1 MDPLRPVRPLRPAHQ
16 ARLTGRKAPRLLSV
30 QPVADGGGS
39 ERALIG
45 LIHEMTA
52 SGWDCHVAL
61 PSPPVLAGEY
71 RDAGASVHIV
81 AMDRLTTSGSP
92 VRWLRY
98 ALGWPRSVLALS
110 ILARRTEADVVHSNS
125 LHCWYGWAA
134 ALVAGRPHVWHAR
147 EIVFQSS
154 LALRLERFLARRFAQ
169 RVIAISDAV
178 AAQLDQANV
187 VVVTDEADP
196 AIFNPGRAGT
206 FRREAGIS
214 DEVPLVGSVAR
225 LDTWKGFDTLLDA
238 FPIIRGHRPE
248 AELVI
253 AGPAVPGKE
262 GYAASL
268 ESAAR
273 SMRGVHWLGPRSDV
287 AEIMADCDVFV
298 QVSSEPEPFGLV
310 IVEALACGTPVVAG
324 DAGGPAEILAGT
336 ARDNNDAF
344 RPPGALV
351 PPREPGRLAAA
362 TVGLLPPGPSSTERR
377 RSRKALRDMRAGGF
391 ETAFSSVMES
401 RRVRLRHWRQ

>member
-1 MDPLRPVRPLRPAHQ
+1 VTVPP
-16 ARLTGRKAPRLLSV
+16 ARLEHPRLLSV

-45 LIHEMTA
+45 LIREMTA

-61 PSPPVLAGEY
+61 PSPPALADEY
-71 RDAGASVHIV
+71 RDAGATLHVV

-92 VRWLRY
+92 ARWLRY
-98 ALGWPRSVLALS
+98 ALGWPRSVVALAV
-110 ILARRTEADVVHSNS
+110 LARRVGAHVVHSNS

-134 ALVAGRPHVWHAR
+134 ALLTGRPHVWHAR

-154 LALRLERFLARRFAQ
+154 LALRLERFLARNFAR
-169 RVIAISDAV
+169 RVIAISGAV
-178 AAQLDQANV
+178 AAQLDQTNV

-196 AIFNPGRAGT
+196 VRFNPRRAGT
-206 FRREAGIS
+206 FRRREGIS
-214 DEVPLVGSVAR
+214 DGVPLIGSVAR

-238 FPIIRGHRPE
+238 FPMIKERRGD
-248 AELVI
+248 AELVV

-262 GYAASL
+262 LYAANL
-268 ESAAR
+268 ESVAR
-273 SMRGVHWLGPRSDV
+273 SMPDVHWLGPRSDV

-324 DAGGPAEILAGT
+324 NAGGPAEILAAT
-336 ARDNNDAF
+336 ARDDSKAF
-344 RPPGALV
+344 RAPGAVV
-351 PPREPGRLAAA
+351 PPRDPGCLAAA
-362 TVGLLPPGPSSTERR
+362 AVGLLPPGPSSTEQR
-377 RSRKALRDMRAGGF
+377 RSRRALRDVGAGNF
-391 ETAFSSVMES
+391 EAVFSSVLPTRS
-401 RRVRLRHWRQ
+401 FRLRHRWR